1 MADLTQEQFEQVP
14 DFLKEDYTEVDGMY
28 KHAGMMKVK
37 QTANELDAKFKLKDT
52 EFNSLSDRLTV
63 FEQKEADAIKLK
75 TDKQLEAAK
84 SSGDVESVLKQH
96 QEQMADLEKRTSEKV
111 RTETLA
117 EVSKERADEKAKS
130 TAKEIAITL
139 AKSGAEDDLNLLVAN
154 RVKADEQGNVI
165 YLNVD
170 GSASSMDK
178 TAFLEDL
185 KTRHK
190 WAIKAEVTTEG
201 GGFSN
206 GGNNNNNVSDVKKN
220 QAAEDAKKAKDP
232 IAFLN
237 ASFKQSLTGGK

>member
-14 DFLKEDYTEVDGMY
+14 DFLKEDYTEVDGVY
-28 KHAGMMKVK
+28 KHAGMLKVK
-37 QTANELDAKFKLKDT
+37 QTANELDAKFKAKDT

-96 QEQMADLEKRTSEKV
+96 TEQMADLERRTSEKV
-111 RTETLA
+111 RNETLA
-117 EVSKERADEKAKS
+117 EVSKERATEKASS

-139 AKSGAEDDLNLLVAN
+139 AITGAEEDLNLLVSR

-165 YLNVD
+165 YLNAD

-178 TAFLEDL
+178 AAFLDDI
-185 KTRHK
+185 KQKHK
-190 WAIKAEVTTEG
+190 WLVKSEQAISG
-201 GGFSN
+201 GGLSN
-206 GGNNNNNVSDVKKN
+206 GSNNISVSDAKTN
-220 QAAEDAKKAKDP
+220 ASADNAKKSGDSLG
-232 IAFLN
+232 FLN
-237 ASFKQSLTGGK
+237 AHFKQSLRGTK